1 MNLESTEQRNIRG
14 AIGLL
19 CSIFHVNT
27 GRAYISNRGP
37 AGVSRL
43 ADSSVL
49 VKAAQPVA
57 IGYADPKGQPV
68 SGVADLNG
76 WTSVETKRTKG
87 GRISPAQQ
95 AGLIFSVKGTR
106 PARDSMRPL

>member
-1 MNLESTEQRNIRG
+1 MNLELTEQRNISG

-19 CSIFHVNT
+19 FSLFRVNT
-27 GRAYISNRGP
+27 GRAYISNRAP
-37 AGVSRL
+37 AGASRL
-43 ADSSVL
+43 TDSSVL
-49 VKAAQPVA
+49 IKAALPVA

-87 GRISPAQQ
+87 GRISPAEQ
-95 AGLIFSVKGTR
+95 AGLYSLSRV
-106 PARDSMRPL
+106 RDRREPS